1 MENKEIV
8 VTGGCGF
15 IGSHIV
21 DALIENNKV
30 TIIDNL
36 SSGKMENLNNP
47 NHKNLTLKG
56 KGLCI
61 PPCSKSQ
68 RPWKRCRTFRIQ

>member
-21 DALIENNKV
+21 EKLLENNNV
-30 TIIDNL
+30 AIIDNL
-36 SSGKMENLNNP
+36 SSEKMENLKNP
-47 NHKNLTLKG
+47 DHENLTF
-56 KGLCI
+56 I
-61 PPCSKSQ
+61 
-68 RPWKRCRTFRIQ
+68 

>member
-21 DALIENNKV
+21 EELLEDNKV

-36 SSGKMENLNNP
+36 SSGKMENL
-47 NHKNLTLKG
+47 KN
-56 KGLCI
+56 
-61 PPCSKSQ
+61 S
-68 RPWKRCRTFRIQ
+68 R